1 MMDNNNNRLALFQER
16 LATEWYYRGMK
27 QEDYARMN
35 AKIPTATLGKKQM
48 HTQAQ
53 MSPTERQ
60 HYKDYLENLELLFR
74 LLGEKNYSQN

>member
-1 MMDNNNNRLALFQER
+1 MDNNNNRLVLFQER

-35 AKIPTATLGKKQM
+35 TKIPTATLDKKQG
-48 HTQAQ
+48 HQKAH
-53 MSPTERQ
+53 MSPAEKR

-74 LLGEKNYSQN
+74 LLSKKSF

>member
-1 MMDNNNNRLALFQER
+1 MDNNNNRLALFQER

-35 AKIPTATLGKKQM
+35 TKIPTATLGKKQTCKQM
-48 HTQAQ
+48 Q

-60 HYKDYLENLELLFR
+60 QYKDYLENLALLFR
-74 LLGEKNYSQN
+74 LLGEKEI